1 MQAGALVRVFIASPG
16 DVTPEREEAC
26 RVISDWNAAH
36 SISRAVLI
44 EPVRVETHARLVQ
57 GGHPQDIIN
66 GQLLKQCDILLAIF
80 WHRLGT
86 PTEKANSGTI
96 QEIVEFSDLKGP
108 DRVILMFCDR
118 SLPND
123 VDIQQLEAVRK
134 FRRQGSDKGLYKT
147 FSDTAEFSRLFSQ
160 QLTMAMNALLSNEE
174 AVNLLPERETK
185 LVPLPEACTL
195 AAAASLDQYGHVIV
209 SGSNAGTRYQANGI
223 VYSKGNDGRSEARWK
238 AGFLQLVKQGFLEN
252 KQSGVIRLT
261 SEGYTFADTLWQ
273 LLLLRRIADETAGSD
288 KAADAV
294 AMDAL
299 GFQDFNCK
307 PEEITRICAELSEHG
322 FIQKMDIVG
331 DTPKVRLT
339 PLGVQRVERNKE
351 VVFAKSDNEDS

>member
-1 MQAGALVRVFIASPG
+1 MPHAFVRDLDHHFAINAQERNVVHDPTIRSKTATMALVPRLSWRKVFGMQAGALVRVFIASPG

-160 QLTMAMNALLSNEE
+160 Q
-174 AVNLLPERETK
+174 
-185 LVPLPEACTL
+185 
-195 AAAASLDQYGHVIV
+195 
-209 SGSNAGTRYQANGI
+209 
-223 VYSKGNDGRSEARWK
+223 
-238 AGFLQLVKQGFLEN
+238 
-252 KQSGVIRLT
+252 
-261 SEGYTFADTLWQ
+261 
-273 LLLLRRIADETAGSD
+273 
-288 KAADAV
+288 
-294 AMDAL
+294 
-299 GFQDFNCK
+299 
-307 PEEITRICAELSEHG
+307 
-322 FIQKMDIVG
+322 
-331 DTPKVRLT
+331 
-339 PLGVQRVERNKE
+339 
-351 VVFAKSDNEDS
+351 